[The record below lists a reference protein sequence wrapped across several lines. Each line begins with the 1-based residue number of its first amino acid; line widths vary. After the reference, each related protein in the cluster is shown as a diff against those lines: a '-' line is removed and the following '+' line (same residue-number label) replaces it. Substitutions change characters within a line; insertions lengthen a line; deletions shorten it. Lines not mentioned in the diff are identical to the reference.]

1 MDGFLMKEPARL
13 ADPDGITDPVCLT
26 QLAWRTRRR
35 RASAQAA
42 EALAVISST
51 VAVGL
56 GAALV

>member
-1 MDGFLMKEPARL
+1 MKEPARL

-26 QLAWRTRRR
+26 QPSWRTRLR

-42 EALAVISST
+42 EALAVISSI

-56 GAALV
+56 VYALL